1 MGESPMHRHHAT
13 RRARRAESAF
23 SLIEIMV
30 VIAILGML
38 LTVVGRSAWNNM
50 KEARVTTTQ
59 TKMNQLAHG
68 ALTDYIRRMNKAPDS
83 LEELLVESEKNYG
96 DSWAKP
102 VDLRDA
108 WDNQLRYEKVGNTKF
123 RLTSLG
129 ADGIEGGEFDE
140 GDIVWPDDFED

>member
-23 SLIEIMV
+23 TLIEIMV

-50 KEARVTTTQ
+50 KEAKVTLS
-59 TKMNQLAHG
+59 KSKVSRLANDTI
-68 ALTDYIRRMNKAPDS
+68 ATYIRRMNKAPDS
-83 LEELLVESEKNYG
+83 LEELLVESDKNYG
-96 DSWAKP
+96 EPWAAP
-102 VDLRDA
+102 VDLRDE
-108 WDNQLRYEKVGNTKF
+108 WENQLRYEKLSNTKF
-123 RLTSLG
+123 RITSLG

-140 GDIVWPDDFED
+140 ADITWPEDFQD